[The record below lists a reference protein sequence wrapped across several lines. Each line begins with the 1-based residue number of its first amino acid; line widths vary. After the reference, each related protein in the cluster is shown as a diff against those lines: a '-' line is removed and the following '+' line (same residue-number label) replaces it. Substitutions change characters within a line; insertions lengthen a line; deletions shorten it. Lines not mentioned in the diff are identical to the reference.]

1 MAKKNVLVLL
11 AAFAISIPAFA
22 ADTGGYLV
30 GMVGQTKFKDAI
42 DTTGLT
48 NASVKDTGT
57 GIKLGGGYAFNRN
70 FAVEGAYVDLGKA
83 TVSGTFLGVN
93 FSDTRKASGLVV
105 VGVGMLPLGNQFTL
119 LGRAGV
125 INATVKEDASAGG
138 FSASDKSTKVKTT
151 FGIGASY
158 GFTPQFAVRAD
169 FDTYRKLGDSNTTG
183 EGTVDMISIG
193 VVYKFQ

>member
-1 MAKKNVLVLL
+1 M
-11 AAFAISIPAFA
+11 
-22 ADTGGYLV
+22 
-30 GMVGQTKFKDAI
+30 
-42 DTTGLT
+42 
-48 NASVKDTGT
+48 
-57 GIKLGGGYAFNRN
+57 
-70 FAVEGAYVDLGKA
+70 
-83 TVSGTFLGVN
+83 
-93 FSDTRKASGLVV
+93 
-105 VGVGMLPLGNQFTL
+105 
-119 LGRAGV
+119 
-125 INATVKEDASAGG
+125 KEDASAGG

>member
-1 MAKKNVLVLL
+1 MAKKTVLVLM
-11 AAFAISIPAFA
+11 AAFAISVPAFA

-30 GMVGQTKFKDAI
+30 GMVGQTKFKDI
-42 DTTGLT
+42 DTTGVT
-48 NASVKDTGT
+48 NSSVKDTGT

>member
-30 GMVGQTKFKDAI
+30 GMVGQTKFKDI
-42 DTTGLT
+42 DTTGVT
-48 NASVKDTGT
+48 NSSVKDTGT

-138 FSASDKSTKVKTT
+138 FSASDKSHWRLLRLHAAIRRP
-151 FGIGASY
+151 G
-158 GFTPQFAVRAD
+158 
-169 FDTYRKLGDSNTTG
+169 
-183 EGTVDMISIG
+183 
-193 VVYKFQ
+193 

>member
-30 GMVGQTKFKDAI
+30 GMVGQTKFKDI
-42 DTTGLT
+42 DTTGVT

-83 TVSGTFLGVN
+83 TLSGTFGANNVSQT
-93 FSDTRKASGLVV
+93 FKASGLVV
-105 VGVGMLPLGNQFTL
+105 VAAGMLPLSNQFTL
-119 LGRAGV
+119 LGRLGV
-125 INATVKEDASAGG
+125 IDATVKADASVGNA
-138 FSASDKSTKVKTT
+138 SAS
-151 FGIGASY
+151 
-158 GFTPQFAVRAD
+158 
-169 FDTYRKLGDSNTTG
+169 
-183 EGTVDMISIG
+183 
-193 VVYKFQ
+193 